1 MQDKDDPELALA
13 LLIIRWSAAAFLL
26 VWALDKILGP
36 DAALRTFSKF
46 YLPLDSTAVIALIG
60 IVQLALVL
68 AFAAGAFRTWTYGAV
83 VVMHAASTLASW
95 AKYMDPWARPNIL
108 FWAAL
113 PVLGALIALFIL
125 RKRDT
130 RFAFDARVRSGRADY
145 STGSSV

>member
-1 MQDKDDPELALA
+1 
-13 LLIIRWSAAAFLL
+13 
-26 VWALDKILGP
+26 
-36 DAALRTFSKF
+36 
-46 YLPLDSTAVIALIG
+46 
-60 IVQLALVL
+60 
-68 AFAAGAFRTWTYGAV
+68 
-83 VVMHAASTLASW
+83 MHAASTLASW

-130 RFAFDARVRSGRADY
+130 LFAFDARVRSGRADY

>member
-1 MQDKDDPELALA
+1 MQKQDDAELALA

-36 DAALRTFSKF
+36 AAALSTFSKF
-46 YLPLDSTAVIALIG
+46 YAPLDSAAVITAIG
-60 IVQLALVL
+60 VAQLALVL

-83 VVMHAASTLASW
+83 VVMHAVSTLASW
-95 AKYMDPWARPNIL
+95 TKYMDPWARPNIL

-130 RFAFDARVRSGRADY
+130 LFAFDARARSDRTDY

>member
-1 MQDKDDPELALA
+1 MRENNDAELAVA

-36 DAALRTFSKF
+36 NAALRTFTKF
-46 YLPLDSTAVIALIG
+46 YLLLDSTSVIAAIG

-83 VVMHAASTLASW
+83 VLMHVGSTLASW
-95 AKYMDPWARPNIL
+95 SKYMEPWERPNIL
-108 FWAAL
+108 FWAAI
-113 PVLGALIALFIL
+113 PVLGALVALFIL
-125 RKRDT
+125 RNRDT
-130 RFAFDARVRSGRADY
+130 LLAFDARGRSGY

>member
-1 MQDKDDPELALA
+1 MQERDDAELALA
-13 LLIIRWSAAAFLL
+13 LLMIRWSAAAFLL

-36 DAALRTFSKF
+36 DAALSTLSKF
-46 YLPLDSTAVIALIG
+46 YLPLDSTSVITAIG
-60 IVQLALVL
+60 LAQLDLKL

-95 AKYMDPWARPNIL
+95 TKYMDPWARRNIL

-130 RFAFDARVRSGRADY
+130 LFAFD
-145 STGSSV
+145 